1 MLFCCLSSL
10 LKQTANTPF
19 LFISS
24 KRTLTSNADSF
35 SAFSYRLFYKNKKS
49 ITRFFSKNY
58 QQLLLQIEKV
68 DEIPETLFIFMK
80 TRPYPFLFLL
90 FLLPLFTIPS
100 STIPFFLIFFIR
112 TNQTKKPICISY
124 LS

>member
-68 DEIPETLFIFMK
+68 DKIQETLFIFMK

-90 FLLPLFTIPS
+90 FLLPLYR
-100 STIPFFLIFFIR
+100 FFKFF
-112 TNQTKKPICISY
+112 S
-124 LS
+124 

>member
-80 TRPYPFLFLL
+80 TLL
-90 FLLPLFTIPS
+90 
-100 STIPFFLIFFIR
+100 
-112 TNQTKKPICISY
+112 
-124 LS
+124 

>member
-35 SAFSYRLFYKNKKS
+35 SAFSYILFYKNKKS

-90 FLLPLFTIPS
+90 FLLPLYR
-100 STIPFFLIFFIR
+100 FFKFF
-112 TNQTKKPICISY
+112 S
-124 LS
+124 